1 MLDKA
6 FGGDPTFPF
15 IILQSA
21 GIGAKSLIVPSL
33 SDNYEWK
40 AKEVAN
46 SGGTRAIY
54 IWAQKEL
61 CSNIAIVS
69 RKLWM
74 FIIII
79 FNILF

>member
-1 MLDKA
+1 MMEDEIFSK
-6 FGGDPTFPF
+6 
-15 IILQSA
+15 
-21 GIGAKSLIVPSL
+21 
-33 SDNYEWK
+33 E

-54 IWAQKEL
+54 IWAQNEL

-69 RKLWM
+69 RKLSM